1 MQRLRP
7 ILVCVWFL
15 ATCTFARGA
24 AVILNEYSAVSGSNQ
39 LDEGSGADL
48 FFGTIDGNGGNWFEL
63 LVVEDQV
70 DMRGW
75 KLLWEEDEEVGNTGQ
90 NAEGVITLSD
100 ASIWSN
106 LRSGTII
113 TFIETANAGGE
124 GNFNTS
130 TDLSFDPAA
139 DDWWINVCTRQEQA
153 KGAAGILST
162 TTNDGLPGDFSVG
175 RDDWVLT
182 IQDAASQIVF
192 GPVGEGNPAWDGDG
206 VSNTE
211 GWSLEGP
218 PGTPTVADWQ
228 AVTPIHPDYDD
239 TGSTSFGAPN
249 VDYNS
254 ANGTFIAI
262 QDVSALRTNANPNPA
277 GDFDGDGLLTAAD
290 IDELS
295 EAVRLGSVDLKYD
308 LDANQTVDDQDRT
321 VWVKQLRRTYF
332 GDADLN
338 GEFNTND
345 FVAVLQSGQYEDGV
359 PRNSGWATGDWSG
372 DAEFDT
378 ADLVRALQDG
388 GYESGPLQA
397 VAAVPEP
404 QGFLL
409 FLGAVLGL
417 IVWHRAR

>member
-1 MQRLRP
+1 M
-7 ILVCVWFL
+7 
-15 ATCTFARGA
+15 
-24 AVILNEYSAVSGSNQ
+24 
-39 LDEGSGADL
+39 
-48 FFGTIDGNGGNWFEL
+48 
-63 LVVEDQV
+63 
-70 DMRGW
+70 
-75 KLLWEEDEEVGNTGQ
+75 
-90 NAEGVITLSD
+90 
-100 ASIWSN
+100 
-106 LRSGTII
+106 
-113 TFIETANAGGE
+113 
-124 GNFNTS
+124 
-130 TDLSFDPAA
+130 
-139 DDWWINVCTRQEQA
+139 
-153 KGAAGILST
+153 
-162 TTNDGLPGDFSVG
+162 
-175 RDDWVLT
+175 
-182 IQDAASQIVF
+182 
-192 GPVGEGNPAWDGDG
+192 
-206 VSNTE
+206 
-211 GWSLEGP
+211 
-218 PGTPTVADWQ
+218 ADWR
-228 AVTPIHPDYDD
+228 AVTPVHPDYDD

-254 ANGTFIAI
+254 ANGTFITI
-262 QDVSALRTNANPNPA
+262 QDVSALRANTNPNPP

-308 LDANQTVDDQDRT
+308 LDANQTVDEQDRT

-345 FVAVLQSGQYEDGV
+345 FVAVLQSGQYEDGIT
-359 PRNSGWATGDWSG
+359 RNSGWATGDWSG

-409 FLGAVLGL
+409 FLGTVLGL